1 MLKEKDAS
9 AIVSRCVKALS
20 ALTPAEE
27 KMLPAVDAPLP
38 SVAELQYF
46 VDLSK
51 RIIFHG
57 FFDERKVNEEVRS
70 YSIGVNLE
78 QILLVLKKQI
88 ARALLYKYEEANH
101 EKVKEEAARL
111 ALQFADCIPEIKRVL
126 FTDVEAMFENDRGG
140 VQLSRCAGYA
150 ELSSGSSAVAHG
162 GSRYSAHHHR
172 AGPFCN
178 GHRHPSRCADR
189 RVFLYRPRH
198 GRGDWRDLY
207 YRQSCDAL
215 PGCYAGCQEL
225 QD

>member
-20 ALTPAEE
+20 VLTPAEE

-126 FTDVEAMFENDRGG
+126 FTG
-140 VQLSRCAGYA
+140 VQLSRGAGHA

-162 GSRYSAHHHR
+162 CSRHSAHHHR
-172 AGPFCN
+172 AGSFCN